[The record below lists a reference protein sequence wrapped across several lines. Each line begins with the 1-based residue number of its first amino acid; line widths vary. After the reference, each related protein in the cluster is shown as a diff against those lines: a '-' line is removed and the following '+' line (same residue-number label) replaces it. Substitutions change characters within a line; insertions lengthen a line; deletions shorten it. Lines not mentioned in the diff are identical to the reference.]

1 VLRDA
6 WFIAREDVKHT
17 VRARETIMWLFIMP
31 VVFFY
36 FIGTITGGFGG
47 RGGGKD
53 RLAVDLSGD
62 AGFLGDEVVR
72 RLETAGYDV
81 VRRIY

>member
-1 VLRDA
+1 MLRDA

-36 FIGTITGGFGG
+36 FIGTITGGFT
-47 RGGGKD
+47 GGGTGVPGPRGMTGGSVGGGIGGVSSPK
-53 RLAVDLSGD
+53 L
-62 AGFLGDEVVR
+62 
-72 RLETAGYDV
+72 
-81 VRRIY
+81 